1 MGQNYNR
8 RDKFRRLATLGS
20 RQNRGDRRGTDGK
33 CVYAQTKLKQEVVTV
48 HYKYVRS
55 KKD

>member
-1 MGQNYNR
+1 MSTERVRVGGRGAAMGQNYNR

-33 CVYAQTKLKQEVVTV
+33 CVYA
-48 HYKYVRS
+48 
-55 KKD
+55 